1 MKAENQGKR
10 TSRWVEFLSE
20 IFTEDENGNLE
31 PTRSPPS
38 MVADDVEQIM
48 NSDEIGKNNISSD
61 ALETPIAQLPT
72 NFDSL
77 TALVTSNLVHLE
89 KLMNLHNQTQTDSHN
104 KSKENIPISSCLV
117 QSEMTSLNPMDIE
130 QTENLNHPIYS

>member
-48 NSDEIGKNNISSD
+48 NSDEIGKKNISSD

-77 TALVTSNLVHLE
+77 TALVTSNPVHLE

-104 KSKENIPISSCLV
+104 KSKENIPISTCLV

>member
-77 TALVTSNLVHLE
+77 TALVTSNPVHLE

-104 KSKENIPISSCLV
+104 KSKENILISSCLV

>member
-48 NSDEIGKNNISSD
+48 NSDEIGKKNISFD